1 MATYSVWMLE
11 ADNVTVS
18 GGGSLSGFTQGDGSH
33 LVGRTITLNAP
44 SWIETRISDNDAN
57 FDDNDADQRL
67 DGAQTI
73 GGVTYPSGT
82 VVEAEYLLT
91 LKDPDTGQQ
100 YQAIGYN
107 VRNSSPAYGT
117 VEGLSFVGPPT
128 AWPPVGKPLLVVRA
142 EEGPGSAGVPRV
154 PYDRLVVPCFA
165 PGTRI
170 AVPGGQWPVE
180 ALAPGD
186 PVLTRDAGPQPLV
199 ALARTTLG
207 PAALARAPHL
217 APVTIRAG
225 AFGLGR
231 PARDLTVS
239 PQHRILIGGPRA
251 DLLFGAPEVLA
262 AAIHLV
268 NGTTVV
274 QRPVRR
280 VTYLHLVL
288 PSHHILW
295 SEGLETESFQI
306 GPMTLAAAPPPL
318 RAELAALFPDAC
330 AARTA
335 PAARPTLAGW
345 EARLLAPPARRP
357 GLSAPAAAP

>member
-11 ADNVTVS
+11 AENVTVS
-18 GGGSLSGFTQGDGSH
+18 DGGSLSGFTQGDGSH

-44 SWIETRISDNDAN
+44 NWVETRIADDDGN
-57 FDDNDADQRL
+57 FDDNDANQRL

-73 GGVTYPSGT
+73 GGVTYASGT

-91 LKDPDTGQQ
+91 LEDPDTGQQ
-100 YQAIGYN
+100 YQVIGYN
-107 VRNSSPAYGT
+107 IRNSNPAFGT
-117 VEGLSFVGPPT
+117 IEGLSFVGPPS
-128 AWPPVGKPLLVVRA
+128 AWPPVGKPLVVVRA
-142 EEGPGSAGVPRV
+142 QEGPGFAGVPTV
-154 PYDRLVVPCFA
+154 SYTNLVVPCFT
-165 PGTRI
+165 PGTLI

-199 ALARTTLG
+199 ALARTALG
-207 PAALARAPHL
+207 PGDLARAPHL

-225 AFGLGR
+225 AFGPGR

-239 PQHRILIGGPRA
+239 PQHRILIGGARA
-251 DLLFGAPEVLA
+251 ELLFGAPEVLA

-288 PSHHILW
+288 GGHHIVW
-295 SEGLETESFQI
+295 SEGLETESFQA
-306 GPMTLAAAPPPL
+306 GPTTLAAAPPGL

-330 AARTA
+330 AARSA
-335 PAARPTLAGW
+335 PAARPALAGW
-345 EARLLAPPARRP
+345 EARLLAPPAQRP
-357 GLSAPAAAP
+357 RVSAPAAAP